1 MTGIDTVIRRH
12 GNRDITW
19 SSQGMLETSWDFE
32 ITKILWFRCWN
43 ITQICMYLKWYCC
56 GLSHHVY
63 YVPEQYN
70 GFLVLVDCV
79 NSYVFPMLLRFLF
92 FYFFLSLEQ
101 YIKFSHGD
109 RYVCNCRTI
118 QTEKISG
125 MGWHVDCFWIQEEIR
140 HSLQNITPQHCS
152 TFLLHW
158 LLQKTQGMY

>member
-1 MTGIDTVIRRH
+1 MGRNYPKIVNLSLYQSWNYLMVFFKDRENMTIWQFYNDK
-12 GNRDITW
+12 
-19 SSQGMLETSWDFE
+19 ETSWDFE

-70 GFLVLVDCV
+70 GFLVLVDYV

-101 YIKFSHGD
+101 YNKFSHGD
-109 RYVCNCRTI
+109 RYVCNCQI
-118 QTEKISG
+118 
-125 MGWHVDCFWIQEEIR
+125 
-140 HSLQNITPQHCS
+140 LQGVT
-152 TFLLHW
+152 
-158 LLQKTQGMY
+158 